1 MSASTATQSPASTH
15 SENQS
20 LASNHR
26 PSQASAYRQWLI
38 LMLTITLIANAA
50 ILVCQQ
56 VAIRLLAP
64 TIGSSI
70 ETWSSVLG
78 VFLLGIALGN
88 FIACRF
94 ADHYSPKHL
103 ILISLILGGFSVW
116 SMPYI
121 AGFFESTHCL
131 ATLPLSFQI
140 IIASIAVCLL
150 PGIALSLITP
160 PSIRSLVHNP
170 AQAGAIS
177 GSIFALGTL
186 GSLLG
191 NYLTGFVFLA
201 FFGLDTIILATTLA
215 LVLLAGLVVLLGS
228 ANHSD
233 LACSAIACMPKSN
246 ECESQ
251 QAVQALSQRTP
262 SSTGLPI
269 LQAIIIVTA
278 CSFVSG
284 ALEGAAFRI
293 LAPMVGVSMFLTAGV
308 VGVVLTGMSAGNW
321 IGGRIATQYGTR
333 DALKRS
339 LMLASLSTIFV
350 AVIWSTA
357 LEFGIFDALP
367 MIPKVI
373 AWSFSLFLVPALA
386 LGLITPQVIGLC
398 IRDVRSTGAITG
410 KLYGFSTLGC
420 IAGILASAWVFVES
434 FGAVRS
440 CLLCGLIPL
449 GLVWMLATTEAGRI
463 ARLTIRQALM
473 ATLLAV
479 GLFATH
485 QSPYDDESKYFAL
498 KVTEA
503 TLENRKLQC
512 FTLDHLVHS
521 CIDLDD
527 PTFLFY
533 KHEQIQADLT
543 RAAAVQAR
551 AEGHTPR
558 ILVIGGG
565 GYSYPRWLESQA
577 DLQDVIIDVVEIDPA
592 VTEMAHNKLG
602 LSRQTRI
609 NSFHMD
615 GRQYVKA
622 APAHSYDLVIQD
634 AVNDLSVPYHLMTQ
648 EYTQLIQRLLRPE
661 RLYLLTVIDNFDTG
675 RFLGSAVRTCESV
688 FERSNL
694 LLPAKPAPDTRKV
707 FVIASRNGGVNPAA
721 DQFYTQVERENM
733 RDSIYHVPRVEV
745 EGLLSRC
752 RDVSPLLTDNFAP
765 VDMLM
770 AEQFI
775 YRNRN
780 RESSH

>member
-1 MSASTATQSPASTH
+1 MSATTATQSPVTASTPVN
-15 SENQS
+15 SSCVNET
-20 LASNHR
+20 
-26 PSQASAYRQWLI
+26 SAYRRWLI

-94 ADHYSPKHL
+94 ADRYSPKRL
-103 ILISLILGGFSVW
+103 ILISLVLGGVSVW
-116 SMPYI
+116 LMPYI
-121 AGFFESTHCL
+121 AYFFETTHCL
-131 ATLPLSFQI
+131 ASLPLSFQI
-140 IIASIAVCLL
+140 IIASFAVCLL
-150 PGIALSLITP
+150 PGIALSLTTP
-160 PSIRSLVHNP
+160 PSIRSLVHN
-170 AQAGAIS
+170 AEQAGAIS

-201 FFGLDTIILATTLA
+201 FFGLDTIILSTTVTLA
-215 LVLLAGLVVLLGS
+215 ILAGLVFLLGK
-228 ANHSD
+228 NNQTQLH
-233 LACSAIACMPKSN
+233 N
-246 ECESQ
+246 G
-251 QAVQALSQRTP
+251 VQAGESKTLSDRT
-262 SSTGLPI
+262 SKQQNTTKTGLPFV
-269 LQAIIIVTA
+269 QAVLIVTA

-321 IGGRIATQYGTR
+321 IGGRIATKYGTQS
-333 DALKRS
+333 ALKRS

-350 AVIWSTA
+350 AVIWSTI
-357 LEFGIFDALP
+357 LEFGLFDALP

-398 IRDVRSTGAITG
+398 IRDVRNTGAITG

-420 IAGILASAWVFVES
+420 IAGILVSAWLFVES

-440 CLLCGLIPL
+440 CLICGLIPL
-449 GLVWMLATTEAGRI
+449 GLVWMLATTEAGKI
-463 ARLTIRQALM
+463 ARVTIRQALI
-473 ATLLAV
+473 ATMLAV

-521 CIDLDD
+521 CIDLED

-543 RAAAVQAR
+543 RAAVAQAR
-551 AEGHTPR
+551 SEGHTPR

-565 GYSYPRWLESQA
+565 GYSYPRWLESQT

-592 VTEMAHNKLG
+592 VTEMAHHKLG
-602 LSRQTRI
+602 LSRETRI
-609 NSFHMD
+609 NSYHMD
-615 GRQYVKA
+615 GRQYVKS
-622 APAHSYDLVIQD
+622 APALSYDLVIQD

-648 EYTQLIQRLLRPE
+648 EYTQLIKRLLRPE

-675 RFLGSAVRTCESV
+675 RFMGSAVRTCESV

-694 LLPAKPAPDTRKV
+694 LIPAKPAPNTRKV
-707 FVIASRNGGVNPAA
+707 FVIASRNTSESTKA
-721 DQFYTQVERENM
+721 DEFYTALERSSM
-733 RDSIYHVPRVEV
+733 RDSIYHVPRADVEQ
-745 EGLLSRC
+745 LLNRC
-752 RDVSPLLTDNFAP
+752 QDVSPLLTDNFAP
-765 VDMLM
+765 VDILM

-780 RESSH
+780 REGAH

>member
-1 MSASTATQSPASTH
+1 M
-15 SENQS
+15 
-20 LASNHR
+20 ASNAISR
-26 PSQASAYRQWLI
+26 SPSHSPVHVTREPGSKQRTGTVGNRQWLV
-38 LMLTITLIANAA
+38 LMLVTTLIANAA
-50 ILVCQQ
+50 LLVCQQ

-64 TIGSSI
+64 TIGSSV

-94 ADHYSPKHL
+94 ADHFSSKRL
-103 ILISLILGGFSVW
+103 ILISLILGGFAVW
-116 SMPYI
+116 LMPLI
-121 AGFFESTHCL
+121 ANVFEVTQCL
-131 ATLPLSFQI
+131 ASLPLSLQI
-140 IIASIAVCLL
+140 VIASFAVCLL

-160 PSIRSLVHNP
+160 PSIRSLVHN
-170 AQAGAIS
+170 AEQAGAIS

-201 FFGLDTIILATTLA
+201 YFGLDSIILSTTIVLA
-215 LVLLAGLVVLLGS
+215 VLAAAVIVFGRSYQDHLAGNSGVSAADTKIPASPLGRNIEKNPSLTLV
-228 ANHSD
+228 
-233 LACSAIACMPKSN
+233 
-246 ECESQ
+246 
-251 QAVQALSQRTP
+251 
-262 SSTGLPI
+262 
-269 LQAIIIVTA
+269 QAIIIVTS

-321 IGGRIATQYGTR
+321 LGGVIATRYGSQN
-333 DALKRS
+333 ALKRS

-350 AVIWSTA
+350 AVIWSA
-357 LEFGIFDALP
+357 VLEIGLFDALP

-398 IRDVRSTGAITG
+398 IRDVKNTGAITG

-420 IAGILASAWVFVES
+420 IVGILASAWVLVES

-449 GLVWMLATTEAGRI
+449 MLVWMLATTEVGKI
-463 ARLTIRQALM
+463 ARVTIRQALV
-473 ATLLAV
+473 ATMFSVA
-479 GLFATH
+479 LFATH

-543 RAAAVQAR
+543 RAAVAQAR
-551 AEGHTPR
+551 NEGLTPR

-565 GYSYPRWLESQA
+565 GYSYPRWLESQV
-577 DLQDVIIDVVEIDPA
+577 DMQDVVIDVVEIDPA

-602 LSRQTRI
+602 LSRETRI
-609 NSFHMD
+609 HSIHMD

-622 APAHSYDLVIQD
+622 AEAGSYDLVIQD

-648 EYTQLIQRLLRPE
+648 EYTQLIKRLLRPE
-661 RLYLLTVIDNFDTG
+661 RLYLLTVIDNFDSG

-688 FERSNL
+688 FGQSNL
-694 LLPAKPAPDTRKV
+694 LLPAKPAPNTRKV
-707 FVIASRNGGVNPAA
+707 FVIASRNTSLEALNG
-721 DQFYTQVERENM
+721 DFYTTLEQANM
-733 RDSIYHVPRVEV
+733 RESIYRVPRVDLEQ
-745 EGLLSRC
+745 LLRRC
-752 RDVSPLLTDNFAP
+752 QDISPLLTDNYAP
-765 VDMLM
+765 VDILM

-775 YRNRN
+775 FRNRN
-780 RESSH
+780 RENSH

>member
-1 MSASTATQSPASTH
+1 MSATTATQSPTSFPRLNKTHVSTQIQH
-15 SENQS
+15 EH
-20 LASNHR
+20 ASN
-26 PSQASAYRQWLI
+26 RQWLI
-38 LMLTITLIANAA
+38 LMLAITLVANAA

-94 ADHYSPKHL
+94 ADHYSPKRL
-103 ILISLILGGFSVW
+103 ILLSLVLGALSVW
-116 SMPYI
+116 LMPQI
-121 AGFFESTHCL
+121 AYFFETTNCL
-131 ATLPLSFQI
+131 GALPLSLQI
-140 IIASIAVCLL
+140 LIASFAVCLL

-160 PSIRSLVHNP
+160 PSIRSLVRNP
-170 AQAGAIS
+170 EQAGSIS

-191 NYLTGFVFLA
+191 NYLTGFVCLA
-201 FFGLDTIILATTLA
+201 FFGLDSIIMATTLTLA
-215 LVLLAGLVVLLGS
+215 ILSLLVFAMGKSYQDVTNS
-228 ANHSD
+228 N
-233 LACSAIACMPKSN
+233 PKTTN
-246 ECESQ
+246 PE
-251 QAVQALSQRTP
+251 RTRAEK
-262 SSTGLPI
+262 TLDAQKKLHGTLP
-269 LQAIIIVTA
+269 LTQAIIIVTA

-308 VGVVLTGMSAGNW
+308 VGVVLTGMSFGNW
-321 IGGRIATQYGTR
+321 LGGKFATLYGTPNT
-333 DALKRS
+333 LKRS
-339 LMLASLSTIFV
+339 LMFASLSTIFV
-350 AVIWSTA
+350 AVIWSA
-357 LEFGIFDALP
+357 VLEFGIFDSLP

-398 IRDVRSTGAITG
+398 IRDIKNTGAITG

-420 IAGILASAWVFVES
+420 IGGILASAWIMVET

-449 GLVWMLATTEAGRI
+449 GLVWMLATTEAGKV
-463 ARLTIRQALM
+463 ARVTIRQALI
-473 ATLLAV
+473 ATLLAA

-503 TLENRKLQC
+503 TLEDRKLQC

-543 RAAAVQAR
+543 RAAVVQAR

-602 LSRQTRI
+602 LSRATRI

-622 APAHSYDLVIQD
+622 APVHSYDLVIQD

-648 EYTQLIQRLLRPE
+648 EYTQLIKRLLRPE

-688 FERSNL
+688 FGRSNL
-694 LLPAKPAPDTRKV
+694 LLPARPEPNTRKV
-707 FVIASRNGGVNPAA
+707 FVIASRNSSHPLSTE
-721 DQFYTQVERENM
+721 DFYTALETSKMRE
-733 RDSIYHVPRVEV
+733 SIYHVPRSEI
-745 EGLLSRC
+745 ERLLLRC
-752 RDVSPLLTDNFAP
+752 QDVSPLLTDNFAP

-780 RESSH
+780 RQGTD

>member
-1 MSASTATQSPASTH
+1 MMQTTKPQTPVQQSARTLDGAMAKPSTSRS
-15 SENQS
+15 
-20 LASNHR
+20 SN
-26 PSQASAYRQWLI
+26 RQWFL
-38 LMLTITLIANAA
+38 LMLVITLIANAA

-70 ETWSSVLG
+70 ETWSSILG

-94 ADHYSPKHL
+94 ADHYSPKRL
-103 ILISLILGGFSVW
+103 IVFSIILGAISVW
-116 SMPYI
+116 LMPQI
-121 AGFFESTHCL
+121 ASFFEATNCL
-131 ATLPLSFQI
+131 GSLPLSCQI
-140 IIASIAVCLL
+140 LVASFAVCLL

-160 PSIRSLVHNP
+160 PSIRSLVQTP
-170 AQAGAIS
+170 EQAGAIS

-201 FFGLDTIILATTLA
+201 FFGLDSVILATTISLA
-215 LVLLAGLVVLLGS
+215 LLAMLVCLIGRS
-228 ANHSD
+228 GPSHTACHRETTASD
-233 LACSAIACMPKSN
+233 LQRSTDAYGIPLKPNASLCLVH
-246 ECESQ
+246 
-251 QAVQALSQRTP
+251 AV
-262 SSTGLPI
+262 
-269 LQAIIIVTA
+269 IIVTA

-308 VGVVLTGMSAGNW
+308 VGVVLTGMSVGNW
-321 IGGRIATQYGTR
+321 WGGVLATRYGT
-333 DALKRS
+333 DNMLKRS

-350 AVIWSTA
+350 AVIWST
-357 LEFGIFDALP
+357 LLQFELFDALP

-373 AWSFSLFLVPALA
+373 AWSFSLFFVPALS

-398 IRDVRSTGAITG
+398 VREVRNTGSITG
-410 KLYGFSTLGC
+410 RLYGFSTLGC
-420 IAGILASAWVFVES
+420 IAGILASAWLLVET
-434 FGAVRS
+434 FGAVRT
-440 CLLCGLIPL
+440 CLLCGMVPL
-449 GLVWMLATTEAGRI
+449 GLVWLLATTEAGKV
-463 ARLTIRQALM
+463 ARVTIRQAIV
-473 ATLLAV
+473 ATLLGA

-503 TLENRKLQC
+503 TLENRQLQC

-543 RAAAVQAR
+543 RAATAQAR

-565 GYSYPRWLESQA
+565 GYSFPRWLESQA

-602 LSRQTRI
+602 LSRETRI
-609 NSFHMD
+609 RSFHMD
-615 GRQYVKA
+615 GRQYVKSA
-622 APAHSYDLVIQD
+622 EPQSYDLVIQD
-634 AVNDLSVPYHLMTQ
+634 AVNDLSVPYHLMTE
-648 EYTQLIQRLLRPE
+648 EYKRLIKRLLRPE

-675 RFLGSAVRTCESV
+675 KFLGSAVRTCETV
-688 FERSNL
+688 FGLSTL
-694 LLPAKPAPDTRKV
+694 LLPEKPKSDTRTV
-707 FVIASRNGGVNPAA
+707 FVIASRNTANLGPSEEFFSRSDLV
-721 DQFYTQVERENM
+721 YIRE
-733 RDSIYHVPRVEV
+733 SIYKIPRSDVQR
-745 EGLLSRC
+745 LLQRC
-752 RDVSPLLTDNFAP
+752 QNVSPLLTDNFAP
-765 VDMLM
+765 VDILM

-780 RESSH
+780 RD